1 MNNYP
6 FNPSKLFLV
15 FIWML
20 LFGTVSENITS
31 AQDRGMTP
39 EDVSEYQIVGGA
51 EISAD
56 ARQIAYTLVI
66 QADPNVDNDFAS
78 QHLYI
83 LDTETEE
90 SRPYYTSSTVSSV
103 SFRPDH
109 SSVTFLTRLEDE
121 TENALY
127 EIPLDGGDAQEI
139 FRFETSISDYK
150 WTSDGS
156 RIAFTANEPVEE
168 EESSLP
174 YEPEVFEEDFV
185 HQRGYIVGFNN
196 ENAGPMRIQAQGTV
210 YAMSWSPDDR
220 NIAISE
226 TPTPTIDDF
235 YMSQQVK
242 IVNAESGQITSE
254 IDNEGKLGQIEW
266 SPDGSQLALRAGHD
280 INDPI
285 DGRIMVVSSEGG
297 TPENILPDFEG
308 KFEQI
313 KWTQNNTIRFLAS
326 EGTETSFGTISP
338 DGTRLNREL
347 SADGPNFISFSKAND
362 DTFAFVGGTMEHPT
376 EVYLREGK
384 QQPTRVTHSNE
395 WLDQISLGE
404 QRTIR
409 YPARDGLEIEGILI
423 LPVDYQEDNS
433 YPLIV
438 MVHGGPEAHYSNGW
452 LTAYSMPG
460 QVGAAEG
467 YAVFYPNYRGSTG
480 RGLEFVKTSQGDA
493 AGAEF
498 DDIVDGVDYLIE
510 EGIADP
516 DRVGVTGGSYGGY
529 ATAWMSTYYSDRFA
543 AGVMNVGIS
552 NFISKWGTS
561 DIPQE
566 LYLVHSLDWLWDDN
580 NWQKYL
586 KRSPI
591 YHVDNAQTAL
601 LIAHGAEDTRVHPG
615 QSLELH
621 RHIKVRKPEVPLR
634 LVLYPGEGHGYSRA
648 TARYDYNLR
657 MMRWFERYLKEDSD
671 EVPDA
676 TLKPED

>member
-1 MNNYP
+1 
-6 FNPSKLFLV
+6 
-15 FIWML
+15 
-20 LFGTVSENITS
+20 
-31 AQDRGMTP
+31 MTP